1 MEQTNPYYRKLI
13 TRIVCVLL
21 CIHTIQPV
29 YSSDSVYY
37 AVQVAASKEP
47 LDIEK
52 FSRHYHI
59 KESIREIVSE
69 DWHRYFIGK
78 FKDLRSASLYA
89 SEIESKTGI
98 TGAFPRKVADE
109 PVLQTEAKPDTVA
122 KAEVQQNDTAK
133 IIRNIPDSVPQE
145 KKNIAVL
152 LAPPNSSSPH
162 EELNQLILR
171 IIGDKNVNQTKKELI
186 EYGKNHFPVSL
197 RKIYN
202 NFIERTYTYP
212 IVLIFILLI
221 LVFIINLSLILL
233 IIYNTNKFKNKKER
247 YSIFYKN
254 YYEEVL
260 SLYLFDINDWNTTV
274 KKLKRLK
281 KTENRRILTLVLL
294 VFKENLRGE
303 MDAKI
308 TEIFVRLDL
317 NKDSLKLTKSPF
329 YYKKAQGI
337 RELTNLDPVSATSII
352 NNFIND
358 KHYQIR
364 TEAQVS
370 YVRLHPESPFDFLK
384 NLLSPFSKWTQLS
397 AFHIFRL
404 HQIPVPAFIN
414 YIDSPQPNVRNFCL
428 RMIIFFQQF
437 ENASEIFKMIESK
450 LETSRYLAIRAIND
464 LRLYD
469 GKSLLLKIYES
480 EPLVNQ
486 VEIIKALRNIG
497 DEEDFNFLESI
508 ILSGSVTMKVEAC
521 RSLYYMS
528 SKGVERLNQFSQKH
542 DINLDLYLAHI
553 KDPRN

>member
-1 MEQTNPYYRKLI
+1 MARTKLYSWKLI

-21 CIHTIQPV
+21 GIHTLLPV

-47 LDIEK
+47 LDIGR
-52 FSRHYHI
+52 FTRRYHI
-59 KESIREIVSE
+59 TESITEIVSE
-69 DWHRYFIGK
+69 DWRRYIIGK
-78 FKDLRSASLYA
+78 FENLRTASLYA

-98 TGAFPRKVADE
+98 TGAFPRQVADE
-109 PVLQTEAKPDTVA
+109 PIPQTEVKPDSVA
-122 KAEVQQNDTAK
+122 KTKVQQSDTVK
-133 IIRNIPDSVPQE
+133 IIRNIPDSLPQT
-145 KKNIAVL
+145 KKTTAIPSAL
-152 LAPPNSSSPH
+152 PRSSAPH
-162 EELNQLILR
+162 RELNQLILR
-171 IIGDKNVNQTKKELI
+171 FIGDKNVNQTKKELL
-186 EYGKNHFPVSL
+186 EYGKNHFPVSI

-202 NFIERTYTYP
+202 SFIERTYTYP
-212 IVLIFILLI
+212 IVLIFIILI
-221 LVFIINLSLILL
+221 LFFIFNLSFILL

-247 YSIFYKN
+247 YRIFYKN

-274 KKLKRLK
+274 TKLKRLRNP
-281 KTENRRILTLVLL
+281 ENRRILTLVLL
-294 VFKENLRGE
+294 IFKENLRGE

-308 TEIFVRLDL
+308 TEIFVRLEL

-337 RELTNLDPVSATSII
+337 RELTNLDPKSATNII

-384 NLLSPFSKWTQLS
+384 NLLSPFSQWTQLT

-414 YIDSPQPNVRNFCL
+414 YIDSAQPNVRNFCL

-437 ENASEIFKMIESK
+437 EDATEIFKMIESK
-450 LETSRYLAIRAIND
+450 LETSRFLAIRAIND

-480 EPLVNQ
+480 EPVVNQ
-486 VEIIKALRNIG
+486 IEIIKALRNVG
-497 DEEDFNFLESI
+497 DEEDFHFLESV

-528 SKGVERLNQFSQKH
+528 RKGEETLSQISQKH
-542 DINLDLYLAHI
+542 NINLDLYLAHI

>member
-1 MEQTNPYYRKLI
+1 MALTKLFTRKLF

-21 CIHTIQPV
+21 GIHLFLPA
-29 YSSDSVYY
+29 YSTDSMYY
-37 AVQVAASKEP
+37 AVQLAASKEP
-47 LDIEK
+47 LDIRK
-52 FSRHYHI
+52 FANRYQI
-59 KESIREIVSE
+59 KESIKEIVSD
-69 DWHRYFIGK
+69 DWYRYIIGK
-78 FKDLRSASLYA
+78 FETLRTASLYA

-98 TGAFPRKVADE
+98 AGVFPRKVADE
-109 PVLQTEAKPDTVA
+109 PAPQADVKPDSVA

-133 IIRNIPDSVPQE
+133 IIRNIPDPVPLE
-145 KKNIAVL
+145 KKNTFTEPDI
-152 LAPPNSSSPH
+152 PRSGTPH
-162 EELNQLILR
+162 KELNHLILR
-171 IIGDKNVNQTKKELI
+171 IIGKKNVDQTKKELI
-186 EYGKNHFPVSL
+186 EYGKNHFPVPI
-197 RKIYN
+197 RKGYN
-202 NFIERTYTYP
+202 SFIERTYTYP
-212 IVLIFILLI
+212 IVLIFIILI
-221 LVFIINLSLILL
+221 MVFIMNVSLILL

-247 YSIFYKN
+247 YRIFYKN

-274 KKLKRLK
+274 TKLKRLK
-281 KTENRRILTLVLL
+281 KPENRRILTSVLL
-294 VFKENLRGE
+294 IFKENLRGE

-308 TEIFVRLDL
+308 TEIFVRLGL
-317 NKDSLKLTKSPF
+317 NNDSLKLTRSFF
-329 YYKKAQGI
+329 YYNKVQGI
-337 RELTNLDPVSATSII
+337 RELTNLYPESATVII

-384 NLLSPFSKWTQLS
+384 DLKSPFSPWTQLS

-414 YIDSPQPNVRNFCL
+414 YIDSLQPNVRNFCL

-437 ENASEIFKMIESK
+437 EDATDIFKMVESK
-450 LETSRYLAIRAIND
+450 LETSRFLAIRAIND

-469 GKSLLLKIYES
+469 GKNLLLKIYPA
-480 EPLVNQ
+480 EPVNNQ

-497 DEEDFNFLESI
+497 DEEDFDFLESV
-508 ILSGSVTMKVEAC
+508 ILSGSESQKIEAC

-528 SKGVERLNQFSQKH
+528 SNGEEKLHQIGQKH
-542 DINLDLYLAHI
+542 HIDLDLYLAHI

>member
-1 MEQTNPYYRKLI
+1 MSRTKLYSWKLI

-21 CIHTIQPV
+21 GILSFQPV

-37 AVQVAASKEP
+37 AVQLAASKEP
-47 LDIEK
+47 LDIGR
-52 FSRHYHI
+52 FTRRYHI
-59 KESIREIVSE
+59 TESIKEIVSE
-69 DWHRYFIGK
+69 DWHRYIIGK
-78 FKDLRSASLYA
+78 FENLRTASLYA
-89 SEIESKTGI
+89 SEIEIKTGI
-98 TGAFPRKVADE
+98 TGAFPRKVTE
-109 PVLQTEAKPDTVA
+109 PVPQAEVKPDTVSKA
-122 KAEVQQNDTAK
+122 KVQQSDTAK
-133 IIRNIPDSVPQE
+133 IIRNISDSIPRE
-145 KKNIAVL
+145 KKIIAVPSAL
-152 LAPPNSSSPH
+152 PRSSTPH
-162 EELNQLILR
+162 RELNQLILR
-171 IIGDKNVNQTKKELI
+171 IIGDKNVNQTKNELI
-186 EYGKNHFPVSL
+186 EYGKNHFPL
-197 RKIYN
+197 AFRKIYN

-212 IVLIFILLI
+212 IVLIFIILI

-247 YSIFYKN
+247 YRIFYRN

-274 KKLKRLK
+274 TKLKRLK
-281 KTENRRILTLVLL
+281 KPENRRILTLVLL
-294 VFKENLRGE
+294 IFKENLRGE

-308 TEIFVRLDL
+308 TEIFVRLEL

-337 RELTNLDPVSATSII
+337 RELTNLDPKSATNII

-384 NLLSPFSKWTQLS
+384 NLLSPFSQWTQLS

-414 YIDSPQPNVRNFCL
+414 YIDSAQPNVRNFCL

-437 ENASEIFKMIESK
+437 EDATEIFKMIESK
-450 LETSRYLAIRAIND
+450 LETSRFLAIRAIND

-480 EPLVNQ
+480 EPVVNR

-497 DEEDFNFLESI
+497 DEEDFHFLESV
-508 ILSGSVTMKVEAC
+508 ILTGSVTMKVEAC

-528 SKGVERLNQFSQKH
+528 RKGEERLTQISQKH
-542 DINLDLYLAHI
+542 NINLDLYLAHI

>member
-1 MEQTNPYYRKLI
+1 MARTKLYSRKLI

-21 CIHTIQPV
+21 GIHTFLPV

-47 LDIEK
+47 LDIGR
-52 FSRHYHI
+52 FTRRYHI
-59 KESIREIVSE
+59 TESIKVIVSE
-69 DWHRYFIGK
+69 DWHRYVIGK
-78 FKDLRSASLYA
+78 FESLRMASLYA

-98 TGAFPRKVADE
+98 TGAFPRLVADE
-109 PVLQTEAKPDTVA
+109 PLPQTEVKPDTVA
-122 KAEVQQNDTAK
+122 KAEVQQSDTAK
-133 IIRNIPDSVPQE
+133 INLNMPDSVPQE
-145 KKNIAVL
+145 KKTAVVPSAL
-152 LAPPNSSSPH
+152 PRSSTPH
-162 EELNQLILR
+162 RELNQLLLR

-186 EYGKNHFPVSL
+186 EYGKNHFPVAL

-202 NFIERTYTYP
+202 SFIERTYTYP
-212 IVLIFILLI
+212 IVLIFIILI
-221 LVFIINLSLILL
+221 LFFILNLSLILL

-247 YSIFYKN
+247 YRIFYKN

-274 KKLKRLK
+274 TKLKRLRK
-281 KTENRRILTLVLL
+281 PENRKILTSVLL
-294 VFKENLRGE
+294 IFKENLRGE

-308 TEIFVRLDL
+308 TEIFVRLEL

-329 YYKKAQGI
+329 YYKKAKGI
-337 RELTNLDPVSATSII
+337 RELTNLDPKSATNII

-384 NLLSPFSKWTQLS
+384 NLLSPFSQWTQLT

-437 ENASEIFKMIESK
+437 EDATEIFKMIESK
-450 LETSRYLAIRAIND
+450 LETSRFLAIRAIND

-480 EPLVNQ
+480 EPVVNQ
-486 VEIIKALRNIG
+486 VEIIKALRNVG
-497 DEEDFNFLESI
+497 DEEDFHFLESV

-521 RSLYYMS
+521 RSLYFMS
-528 SKGVERLNQFSQKH
+528 KKGEETLNQISQKH

>member
-1 MEQTNPYYRKLI
+1 MALTKLYSRKLI
-13 TRIVCVLL
+13 TRIVCILL
-21 CIHTIQPV
+21 GIYTFLPA
-29 YSSDSVYY
+29 YSSDSVYF
-37 AVQVAASKEP
+37 AVQLAASKEP
-47 LDIEK
+47 LNISE
-52 FSRHYHI
+52 FTRRHQI
-59 KESIREIVSE
+59 KENIQEIVSE
-69 DWHRYFIGK
+69 GWHRYVVGK
-78 FKDLRSASLYA
+78 FENLRMASLYA
-89 SEIESKTGI
+89 SEIEAETGI
-98 TGAFPRKVADE
+98 SGAFPRKVTVE
-109 PVLQTEAKPDTVA
+109 PETQAVAKPDTL
-122 KAEVQQNDTAK
+122 AK
-133 IIRNIPDSVPQE
+133 IKDQQTDSAKITRNIPSTIQQQKATTAVSSVQHI
-145 KKNIAVL
+145 NR
-152 LAPPNSSSPH
+152 APH
-162 EELNQLILR
+162 QELNQLILR

-186 EYGKNHFPVSL
+186 EYGKNHFPPAI

-202 NFIERTYTYP
+202 SFIERTYTYP
-212 IVLIFILLI
+212 IVLIFIILI
-221 LVFIINLSLILL
+221 FIFILNLSLILL
-233 IIYNTNKFKNKKER
+233 VIYNTNKFKNKKER
-247 YSIFYKN
+247 YRIFYKN

-274 KKLKRLK
+274 TKLKRLK
-281 KTENRRILTLVLL
+281 KPENRRILTEVLL

-308 TEIFVRLDL
+308 TEIFVRLEL
-317 NKDSLKLTKSPF
+317 NKDSHKLTKSPF

-337 RELTNLDPVSATSII
+337 RELTNLDPKSATDLV

-370 YVRLHPESPFDFLK
+370 YVRLHPENPFDFLK
-384 NLLSPFSKWTQLS
+384 NLSSPYSPWTQLT

-414 YIDSPQPNVRNFCL
+414 YIHSPLTNVRNFCL

-437 ENASEIFKMIESK
+437 EDATEIFNMLESK
-450 LETSRYLAIRAIND
+450 LDTSRFLAIRAIND

-469 GKSLLLKIYES
+469 GKPLLLKIYES
-480 EPLVNQ
+480 EPVINQ

-497 DEEDFNFLESI
+497 DDEDFDFLESI

-521 RSLYYMS
+521 RSLCYMS
-528 SKGVERLNQFSQKH
+528 RKGEEKLAQISQKH

>member
-1 MEQTNPYYRKLI
+1 MALTKLFTRKRF

-21 CIHTIQPV
+21 GIHLFLPAF
-29 YSSDSVYY
+29 SADSMYY
-37 AVQVAASKEP
+37 AVQLAASKEP
-47 LDIEK
+47 LNIRK
-52 FSRHYHI
+52 FASRYQIRENI
-59 KESIREIVSE
+59 KEIVSE
-69 DWHRYFIGK
+69 DWHRYIIGK
-78 FKDLRSASLYA
+78 FENLHAASLYA

-98 TGAFPRKVADE
+98 AGVFPRKVAAE
-109 PVLQTEAKPDTVA
+109 PLPRTEIKPDSVA

-133 IIRNIPDSVPQE
+133 NIGETPAPLPLAKTTIAMTE
-145 KKNIAVL
+145 PKNRT
-152 LAPPNSSSPH
+152 PH
-162 EELNQLILR
+162 QELNHLLLR
-171 IIGDKNVNQTKKELI
+171 IIGQKNVDQTKKELI
-186 EYGKNHFPVSL
+186 EYGKNHFPVTI

-202 NFIERTYTYP
+202 SFIERTYTYP
-212 IVLIFILLI
+212 IVLIFMILI
-221 LVFIINLSLILL
+221 IVFIINVSLILL

-247 YSIFYKN
+247 YRAFYKN

-274 KKLKRLK
+274 TKLKRLK
-281 KTENRRILTLVLL
+281 KPENRRILTTVLL
-294 VFKENLRGE
+294 IFKENLRGE

-308 TEIFVRLDL
+308 TEIFVRLGL
-317 NKDSLKLTKSPF
+317 NNDSLKLTKSFF
-329 YYKKAQGI
+329 YYKKVQGI
-337 RELTNLDPVSATSII
+337 RELTNLDPESATGII

-370 YVRLHPESPFDFLK
+370 YVRLHPENPFDFLK
-384 NLLSPFSKWTQLS
+384 DLKSPFSPWTQLS
-397 AFHIFRL
+397 AFYIFRL

-437 ENASEIFKMIESK
+437 EDATDIFKMVESK
-450 LETSRYLAIRAIND
+450 LETSRFLAIRAIND

-469 GKSLLLKIYES
+469 GKNLLLKIFPE
-480 EPLVNQ
+480 EPVNNQ

-497 DEEDFNFLESI
+497 DEEDFDFLESV
-508 ILSGSVTMKVEAC
+508 ILSGSVTQKIEAC

-528 SKGVERLNQFSQKH
+528 SKGEERLAQIGRKH
-542 DINLDLYLAHI
+542 QIDLDLYLAHI